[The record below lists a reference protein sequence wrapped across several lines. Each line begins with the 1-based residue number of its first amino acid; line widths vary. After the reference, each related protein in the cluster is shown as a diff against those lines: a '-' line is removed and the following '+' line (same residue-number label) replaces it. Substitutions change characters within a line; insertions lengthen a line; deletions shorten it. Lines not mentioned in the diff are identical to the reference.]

1 MPGSYSPAR
10 VWAAFRFVHTVFVTF
25 RKKER
30 FLYLRP
36 LSPVALKRTI
46 LDLGVSF
53 IKLAQVLATRA
64 DFFTEEYLVELR
76 AIHDEV
82 EPMTA
87 EDFAAAFKRAFNGAP
102 PFASFEDEP
111 LASAS
116 IGQVHAAELPDG
128 TLAAVK
134 IRRFGIVGKVLA
146 DIRILRLFL
155 RVFRPFFTSF
165 TKNSLEALIAEFSVM
180 ILKETDLALE
190 CDNLRKFTETYKDSG
205 VIFPKFYPE
214 YSSPDALVMSFEHG
228 ARVDDKAALARMD
241 VSFAQVM
248 DELVSFYA
256 EQMLVKGFFHADP
269 HPGNILVREDGRL
282 VLLDFGMVKRLPAS
296 TRVAMIEM
304 VKAAHEQDY
313 EVFIASCK
321 RLGVIAAS
329 APEAEMRDLAERM
342 FDIFGN
348 DNLSAASMQAL
359 AFDVLHSMREF
370 PFKFPQDVI
379 YVMRASSLI
388 EGLGTSYIENFN
400 GVKDILPVLLKNMR
414 RALGAEAELFP
425 SIKEEIVS
433 LPLTFR
439 RIKTIIND
447 LSDANLKVKLSSETL
462 EIMGDAVRRFLRP
475 IFEGGLWITAAFFL
489 TFFDFPYR
497 DGLSWALFIAGA
509 IRIMMG
515 LR

>member
-1 MPGSYSPAR
+1 M
-10 VWAAFRFVHTVFVTF
+10 AFRFIHTVFVTF

-30 FLYLRP
+30 FLFLRA
-36 LSPVALKRTI
+36 LSPEALKRVI

-64 DFFTEEYLVELR
+64 DFFTEDYLEELK

-82 EPMTA
+82 EPMSEA
-87 EDFAAAFKRAFNGAP
+87 DFSAAFASAFKGGD
-102 PFASFEDEP
+102 PFAHFEKTP

-116 IGQVHAAELPDG
+116 IGQVHAARLPGGELV
-128 TLAAVK
+128 AVK
-134 IRRFGIVGKVLA
+134 LRRFGITARVKA

-155 RVFRPFFTSF
+155 RVFKPFFSAF
-165 TKNSLEALIAEFSVM
+165 TKHSLEAVIAEFSVM
-180 ILKETDLALE
+180 ILKETDLSIE

-205 VIFPKFYPE
+205 VIFPGFYPQ
-214 YSSPDALVMSFEHG
+214 YTSADALVMTFERG
-228 ARVDDKAALARMD
+228 VRVDDKAGLAKLNIPFRE
-241 VSFAQVM
+241 VM

-269 HPGNILVREDGRL
+269 HPGNLLVREDGRL

-296 TRVAMIEM
+296 MRVAMIEM

-329 APEAEMRDLAERM
+329 APETEMRDLAERM

-348 DNLSAASMQAL
+348 ENLSAASMQAL
-359 AFDVLHSMREF
+359 AFDVLESMRGF
-370 PFKFPQDVI
+370 PFKFPQDIV

-400 GVKDILPVLLKNMR
+400 GVKDILPVLLKNLR
-414 RALGAEAELFP
+414 RALGAEAGLFP
-425 SIKEEIVS
+425 SIKDEIIS

-439 RIKTIIND
+439 RMKTALND
-447 LSDANLKVKLSSETL
+447 LSDGNLKVKLSPETL
-462 EIMGDAVRRFLRP
+462 EILGEMVRGYVRP
-475 IFEGGLWITAAFFL
+475 LIEGALFVIAAFFL
-489 TFFDFPYR
+489 RGADFPAAPH
-497 DGLSWALFIAGA
+497 LSWALFLLGA
-509 IRIMMG
+509 LRVYLG

>member
-1 MPGSYSPAR
+1 M
-10 VWAAFRFVHTVFVTF
+10 AFRFIHAVFVTF

-30 FLYLRP
+30 FLFMRP
-36 LSPVALKRTI
+36 LSPGALKRVI

-64 DFFTEEYLVELR
+64 DFFTEEYLEELR

-82 EPMTA
+82 EPMDEA
-87 EDFAAAFKRAFNGAP
+87 DFCAAYAAAFKDGG
-102 PFASFEDEP
+102 PFEHFEKTP

-116 IGQVHAAELPDG
+116 IGQVHAARLPG
-128 TLAAVK
+128 GKLVAVK
-134 IRRFGIVGKVLA
+134 LRRHGITKRVKA
-146 DIRILRLFL
+146 DIRILHAFL
-155 RVFRPFFTSF
+155 RVFKPFFSTF
-165 TKNSLEALIAEFSVM
+165 TKNSLEAVIAEFSVM
-180 ILKETDLALE
+180 IMKETDLSIE

-205 VIFPKFYPE
+205 VIFPGFFPE
-214 YSSPDALVMSFEHG
+214 HSGPDALVMTFERG
-228 ARVDDKAALARMD
+228 VRVDDKAGFARLD
-241 VSFAQVM
+241 ISFREVM
-248 DELVSFYA
+248 DELVTFYA

-296 TRVAMIEM
+296 MRVAMIEM

-348 DNLSAASMQAL
+348 ENLSAASMQAL
-359 AFDVLHSMREF
+359 AFDVLESMRGF
-370 PFKFPQDVI
+370 PFKFPQDIV

-388 EGLGTSYIENFN
+388 EGLGTTYIENFN
-400 GVKDILPVLLKNMR
+400 GVKDILPVLLKNLR
-414 RALGAEAELFP
+414 RALGAEAGLFP
-425 SIKEEIVS
+425 SIKEEIIS

-439 RIKTIIND
+439 RMKTILND
-447 LSDANLKVKLSSETL
+447 LSDANLKVKLSPETL
-462 EIMGDAVRRFLRP
+462 EIMGEMARNYLRP
-475 IFEGGLWITAAFFL
+475 LVEGAVFVTAGFFVQGA
-489 TFFDFPYR
+489 DFSASSH
-497 DGLSWALFIAGA
+497 LSWALFILGA
-509 IRIMMG
+509 LRIVLG